1 MSENEVMAMRIV
13 KDLIAMP
20 EKKFQECVEHARMM
34 EASDEVKDFLEV
46 LISVATKERKKTI
59 QTA

>member
-20 EKKFQECVEHARMM
+20 EKKFQECVKHARMM
-34 EASDEVKDFLEV
+34 EASDNVKDFLEV